1 MIKQKLVCAESWRVD
16 TINDYLERGWEI
28 KSVHPIA
35 THTTNT
41 TTIAAYV
48 VLQKNIVEEE
58 GAE

>member
-1 MIKQKLVCAESWRVD
+1 MEQKLIYAESWSVD

-48 VLQKNIVEEE
+48 VLQKI
-58 GAE
+58 